1 MEQVFKRRTI
11 TMEVLQ
17 NQRYKKRV
25 RRIVFYT
32 GLFLIVTAVFLLVAF
47 AVFFKVRT
55 INITGNSR
63 YTLEDVNAVLP
74 VKLNANLYSFKA
86 EEVELV
92 VKKELPYVGSVKVT
106 RTIPSTLNIEI
117 TEAKPV
123 MYINIGY
130 DYYLL
135 SDELRVLD
143 HFKDK
148 SLLPPDVIELK
159 ASTVLR
165 CIVGETAS
173 FVDTRSYNAI
183 TELYSQLRMNG
194 IEKDIRMINIVSRFD
209 ITLQYTDRFSIYLG
223 DMDDADIK
231 IRFLIG
237 IFEKL
242 DAEDK
247 GKIDISDSR
256 EATVALI

>member
-17 NQRYKKRV
+17 SQRYKKRV
-25 RRIVFYT
+25 RRIIFYT

-55 INITGNSR
+55 INITGTNR
-63 YTLEDVNAVLP
+63 YSFDDVNAVLP
-74 VKLNANLYSFKA
+74 VKLESNLYSFKS
-86 EEVELV
+86 EDVELV
-92 VKKELPYVGSVKVT
+92 VKKALPYVGSVKVT

-117 TEAKPV
+117 IEATPA
-123 MYINIGY
+123 MYINIGN

-148 SLLPPDVIELK
+148 SLLPPDVLELK

-183 TELYSQLRMNG
+183 TELYSQLRENG
-194 IEKDIRMINIVSRFD
+194 IEKEIRMINIVSRFD
-209 ITLQYTDRFSIYLG
+209 ITLQYADRFSVYLG
-223 DMDDADIK
+223 DMDYSDIK

-237 IFEKL
+237 ILEKL

-247 GKIDISDSR
+247 GKIDISDYR

>member
-17 NQRYKKRV
+17 SQRYKKRV
-25 RRIVFYT
+25 RRIIFYT
-32 GLFLIVTAVFLLVAF
+32 GLFLIVTTVFLLVAF

-55 INITGNSR
+55 INVIGNSR
-63 YTLEDVNAVLP
+63 YSLDDINKVLP
-74 VKLNANLYSFKA
+74 VKLNANLYSFRA
-86 EEVELV
+86 DDVELII
-92 VKKELPYVGSVKVT
+92 KKELPYVGSVKVT

-117 TEAKPV
+117 VEATPA
-123 MYINIGY
+123 MYINIGN

-135 SDELRVLD
+135 SSELRVLD

-159 ASTVLR
+159 TSTVLR

-183 TELYSQLRMNG
+183 TQLYSELREHG
-194 IEKDIRMINIVSRFD
+194 IEKDIRIINIVSRFD
-209 ITLQYTDRFSIYLG
+209 ITLQYTDRFSVYLG
-223 DMDDADIK
+223 DMDDSDIK

-237 IFEKL
+237 ILEKL
-242 DAEDK
+242 DADDK
-247 GKIDISDSR
+247 GKIDISDAR

>member
-1 MEQVFKRRTI
+1 MEQVYKRRTI

-17 NQRYKKRV
+17 SQRYKKRV

-32 GLFLIVTAVFLLVAF
+32 GLFLIVTAVFLLAAF

-63 YTLEDVNAVLP
+63 YSYDEINAILP
-74 VKLNANLYSFKA
+74 IKLNSNLYSFRA
-86 EEVELV
+86 SDIELV
-92 VKKELPYVGSVKVT
+92 LEKELPYVGDVKVS

-117 TEAKPV
+117 TEAEPA
-123 MYINIGY
+123 MYIHIGN

-135 SDELRVLD
+135 SGKLRVLD

-148 SLLPPDVIELK
+148 SLLSPDVIELK

-173 FVDTRSYNAI
+173 FVDTRSYDAI
-183 TELYSQLRMNG
+183 TELYSHLCENG
-194 IEKDIRMINIVSRFD
+194 IEKDIRTIDIVSRFD
-209 ITLQYTDRFSIYLG
+209 ITLQYKDRFSVYLG
-223 DMDDADIK
+223 DMDYADIK

-237 IFEKL
+237 ILQRL
-242 DAEDK
+242 DAEDR
-247 GKIDISDSR
+247 GKIDISDYR

>member
-17 NQRYKKRV
+17 SQRYKKRV

-32 GLFLIVTAVFLLVAF
+32 GLFLIVTAVFLLAAF

-55 INITGNSR
+55 INVTGNAR
-63 YTLEDVNAVLP
+63 YSNEEIAAVLP
-74 VKLNANLYSFKA
+74 VKINSNLYSFKA
-86 EEVELV
+86 EDVELKI
-92 VKKELPYVGSVKVT
+92 KKELPYIGDVRVT

-117 TEAKPV
+117 TEAEPA
-123 MYINIGY
+123 MYLNIGN

-135 SDELRVLD
+135 SGKLRVLD

-148 SLLPPDVIELK
+148 SMLPPDVIELK

-183 TELYSQLRMNG
+183 TELYDHLCENG
-194 IEKDIRMINIVSRFD
+194 IEKDIRMIDIVSRFD
-209 ITLQYTDRFSIYLG
+209 ITLQYRDRFLVYLG
-223 DMDDADIK
+223 DMDYADIK
-231 IRFLIG
+231 IRFFIG
-237 IFEKL
+237 ILQRL

-247 GKIDISDSR
+247 GKIDVSNYR
-256 EATVALI
+256 EATVALF